1 MKKHLAAAA
10 ALGALAW
17 SSQDPPD
24 NRAPH
29 QLDAVSTAVHTD
41 DGATVMLHRYAAEGP
56 PVLVVH
62 GISSNHHCWDL
73 SPDRSIGLALQAAG
87 FDAWLMDLRGHGD
100 ATHDADGDRQW
111 AGWSIDT
118 YGRHDIPAAV
128 GHIQD
133 QTGAARVH
141 YIGHSLGGMVG
152 AIYAGTH
159 PGGDDTLAS
168 LVAVGSPMDFS
179 DPDPVLW
186 ASLKA
191 SRLSWVP
198 VVPSDWGGDF
208 RAALGGPARTP
219 VDAWIDG
226 MLFNDVHPDMVPE
239 MYRRV
244 ASPLTRGEL
253 RQLGLAGEGTN
264 FRDAHGEVDYL
275 AGLEAVT
282 TPTLVIAG
290 RADLI
295 APVDRVLPY
304 YQRVGAQRKQFVI
317 AGRSTGFAADY
328 GHLDLTLGDHA
339 AQEIY
344 PLILEFLEGSDV
356 RD

>member
-1 MKKHLAAAA
+1 MRKSLPLVA

-17 SSQDPPD
+17 ASQGDSEE
-24 NRAPH
+24 RAPH
-29 QLDAVSTAVHTD
+29 QDAAETTAVATD
-41 DGATVMLHRYAAEGP
+41 DGAAIMLHRYAADGP

-73 SPDRSIGLALQAAG
+73 SPDRSLGLALQRGG

-100 ATHDADGDRQW
+100 ATHDPEGERQR
-111 AGWSIDT
+111 AGWSVDT
-118 YGRHDIPAAV
+118 YGRHDLPAAIE
-128 GHIQD
+128 HIRAE
-133 QTGAARVH
+133 TGAEQVH
-141 YIGHSLGGMVG
+141 YVGHSLGGMVG

-159 PGGDDTLAS
+159 PGGDDRLAS

-179 DPDPVLW
+179 DPDPVVQ
-186 ASLKA
+186 ASLTMA
-191 SRLSWVP
+191 GLTWVP
-198 VVPSDWGGDF
+198 VVPSDVGGDL
-208 RAALGGPARTP
+208 RAALGGPSRTP
-219 VDAWIDG
+219 LDAWVDG
-226 MLFNDVHPDMVPE
+226 LLFNDVDPDVVPE

-253 RQLGLAGEGTN
+253 RQLAKVDETG
-264 FRDAHGEVDYL
+264 FRDTEGEVDYL
-275 AGLEAVT
+275 ASLEGVT

-304 YQRVGAQRKQFVI
+304 YQRVGAERKQFVI
-317 AGRSTGFAADY
+317 AGRATGFAADY

-339 AQEIY
+339 AEEIY
-344 PLILEFLEGSDV
+344 PLILDFLESNDV